1 MLLFASS
8 IKMIIVWSPAPLLKV
23 EEVNFHYL
31 PQRGKSEKLKKGWMY
46 GAGAGLLK
54 GRAGVGGAADTFPI
68 LFFQSLSFLGLEITL
83 SFAKLCNA
91 FEEIL
96 FFLSP

>member
-1 MLLFASS
+1 MLGQVF
-8 IKMIIVWSPAPLLKV
+8 
-23 EEVNFHYL
+23 
-31 PQRGKSEKLKKGWMY
+31 
-46 GAGAGLLK
+46 LK
-54 GRAGVGGAADTFPI
+54 GGRGLGGAADTFPI

>member
-1 MLLFASS
+1 MMLLFASS

-54 GRAGVGGAADTFPI
+54 GRAGVGG
-68 LFFQSLSFLGLEITL
+68 G
-83 SFAKLCNA
+83 C
-91 FEEIL
+91 
-96 FFLSP
+96 